1 MTFTV
6 TTPATDRSLLTLA
19 ELRTA
24 AGVTSGSRDAELIK
38 LGNRI
43 SSLIAAACNIATSG
57 ITPPTL
63 RVETITETFRSRGG
77 DQPLILSRSP
87 VIAITSLTEIDTVL
101 SASDYEIESGRVS
114 RLSSGAL
121 SSWASGL
128 TTVVYTAGWATV
140 PDDLKMAAA
149 KFVQAE
155 LQQGDR
161 DPMLKSKTI
170 EGVSSYE
177 WWVDPTKD
185 SVVPADVMDIL
196 RRGNYLRIWV

>member
-1 MTFTV
+1 MSFTV

-19 ELRTA
+19 ELRAA
-24 AGVTSGSRDAELIK
+24 AGISDSSKDAELTT

-43 SSLIAAACNIATSG
+43 AASIASACLVARSG
-57 ITPPTL
+57 AVPPTL
-63 RVETITETFRSRGG
+63 RLETITETFRVRSCGG
-77 DQPLILSRSP
+77 PLMLSRSP
-87 VIAITSLTEIDTVL
+87 VVSIASITEGLSAL
-101 SASDYEIESGRVS
+101 SASDYDNDNGRLT
-114 RLSSGAL
+114 RLSSDVV

-128 TTVVYTAGWATV
+128 VTVVYDAGWSTV
-140 PDDLKMAAA
+140 PDDLKLAAV

-155 LQQGDR
+155 TQQDGR

-185 SVVPADVMDIL
+185 SVVPGDVMDIL